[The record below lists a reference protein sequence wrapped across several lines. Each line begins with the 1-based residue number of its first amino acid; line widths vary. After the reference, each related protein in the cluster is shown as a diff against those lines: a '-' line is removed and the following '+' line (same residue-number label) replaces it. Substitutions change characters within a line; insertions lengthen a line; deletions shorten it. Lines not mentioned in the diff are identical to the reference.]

1 MLFIFSISIHLCFM
15 WIKWNINPTKWLNT
29 LKQFVKGLRTVQTL
43 HQQFTWH
50 HFLSVLCCTSGLA
63 LVMCDSSSNL
73 DFLVGAFVAGLDA
86 GLVYNSFPKMA
97 DRWIPSDIAALNPW
111 WKNMFENATTTQFN
125 HRVLVRLI
133 LKFIV
138 YMKVKARTQSLLGSL
153 QLMLGIC
160 AHFLNFFRL
169 RTIWG
174 NLSCISFV
182 LEGNHRSVK

>member
-1 MLFIFSISIHLCFM
+1 MNASKICFLLCKKVAFSYFSFSYQSTDLCFM
-15 WIKWNINPTKWLNT
+15 WIKWNINPTKWLNA
-29 LKQFVKGLRTVQTL
+29 LKQFVKGLRTLQSS

-50 HFLSVLCCTSGLA
+50 HLSVLCCTSDFARVIFG
-63 LVMCDSSSNL
+63 SSSNL

-125 HRVLVRLI
+125 HRVLVRLV

-153 QLMLGIC
+153 QLLLRIC
-160 AHFLNFFRL
+160 VHFLNSF
-169 RTIWG
+169 
-174 NLSCISFV
+174 LSENDF
-182 LEGNHRSVK
+182 